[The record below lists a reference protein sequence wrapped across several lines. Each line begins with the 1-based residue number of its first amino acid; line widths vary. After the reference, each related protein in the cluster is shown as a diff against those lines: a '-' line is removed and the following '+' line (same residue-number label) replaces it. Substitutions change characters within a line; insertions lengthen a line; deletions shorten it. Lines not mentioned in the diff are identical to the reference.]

1 MRNQS
6 VIFLLRIHPF
16 RSPGP
21 PPYASHAPRG
31 TFRTQLKPPRAH
43 STLPFVLS
51 HRPCELILEMKPAT
65 WTSSDVLLLIALVAV
80 AFNLRAPFTAVAPIV
95 SEIQADLGINKTV
108 AGLLTS
114 IPVLCFGLLAPLASK
129 CIARTSVETSVYLT
143 LIGVTAGIAL
153 RSSGGIALALGG
165 TFLIGAAITIG
176 NIVSLVL
183 IARDFPQRTAAVMG
197 VYTSALN
204 VGPIFTAAI
213 AEPLAR
219 RIGWRW
225 TLVTWSSFAL
235 IAMVLWTLA
244 IQQRRR
250 LAVDVSTSGLINP
263 DGITPDV
270 HVLKRPIVW
279 LLIAAFAAHLL
290 IYYSM
295 SAWLPEYLQQAAQLT
310 PTAAGLA
317 AAFYQ
322 MFALSGTIGV
332 PILSKRFH
340 GASLLIVIGI
350 VWVVTTCGLLVVPR
364 LWPMWCMTG
373 GFAAGGG
380 VTVIFMLGMAAANG
394 LDENRKISAAVQG
407 VGYLLAA
414 SGPVTMGAL
423 AEWTGSWTAGLGLL
437 SVWGVILIAVATAL
451 ASFVR
456 S

>member
-1 MRNQS
+1 
-6 VIFLLRIHPF
+6 
-16 RSPGP
+16 
-21 PPYASHAPRG
+21 
-31 TFRTQLKPPRAH
+31 
-43 STLPFVLS
+43 
-51 HRPCELILEMKPAT
+51 MKPAT

-129 CIARTSVETSVYLT
+129 CIAQTSVETSVYLT

-183 IARDFPQRTAAVMG
+183 IARDFPKRTAAVMG

-295 SAWLPEYLQQAAQLT
+295 SAWLPEYLQQSAQLT